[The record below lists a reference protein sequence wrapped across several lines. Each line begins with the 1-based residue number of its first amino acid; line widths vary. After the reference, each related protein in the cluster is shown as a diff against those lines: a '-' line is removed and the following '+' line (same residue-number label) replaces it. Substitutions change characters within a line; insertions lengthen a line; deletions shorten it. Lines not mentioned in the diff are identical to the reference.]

1 MHCYPVTISRRA
13 KIPNQSLD
21 RYCAYFY
28 GEDNFLSSF
37 ILLLASCFLLVLTV
51 ARYAFEQTVNNLLNH
66 LMKSV
71 QDLRTDLGLI
81 QISFGERSK
90 LFYATIAKEGPPATH
105 ILTALQ
111 INVDDG
117 NDFFVNVSAEQE
129 LSLRT
134 SHK

>member
-1 MHCYPVTISRRA
+1 MFHCRLRRGFN
-13 KIPNQSLD
+13 PNRSLD
-21 RYCAYFY
+21 RYSEVCY

-71 QDLRTDLGLI
+71 QGLMSDLGLI

-90 LFYATIAKEGPPATH
+90 FFYATIAKEGPPATH

>member
-1 MHCYPVTISRRA
+1 MFHCRLRRGFN
-13 KIPNQSLD
+13 PNRSLD
-21 RYCAYFY
+21 RYSEVCY

-51 ARYAFEQTVNNLLNH
+51 ARYAFEQTVNNLLNN

-71 QDLRTDLGLI
+71 QDLMTDLGLI

-90 LFYATIAKEGPPATH
+90 LFYATIAKEGPPTTH
-105 ILTALQ
+105 ILTSLQ
-111 INVDDG
+111 INVHDG
-117 NDFFVNVSAEQE
+117 NDFFVNVSTEQE
-129 LSLRT
+129 LSLRI